1 MAKKTEH
8 TGAPA
13 PAHAHNVDLDEVLRK
28 LRALQEVL
36 FQRFQLEHEISE
48 IPRALSAKTELLN
61 RLKQSYVDKN
71 DLYNHTRERI
81 HDLRQHAIEAERE
94 RERYEGQMDAIRTQR
109 EYEALDK
116 EIRDSGD
123 REVDTRRE
131 LQREEENL
139 EEMAGTLEHEE
150 AQIKQ
155 QEEDVADEQRRI
167 DNEIADRET
176 ALKELIA
183 EESKIVPGLD
193 AELLFKFERI
203 IRTKEGL
210 GIVPLR
216 AGVCTGCQMILAP
229 YFANR
234 VRSGEGVMF
243 CPNCS
248 RIVFYGGDEELQE
261 DSFADAA
268 AEFDDEDLMFDDEAV
283 EPDGDEAVGA
293 LDAAFPA
300 GGVDSGDRE
309 ESEEED

>member
-8 TGAPA
+8 TGALA
-13 PAHAHNVDLDEVLRK
+13 PAHAHNVDLDEVLHK

-36 FQRFQLEHEISE
+36 FQRFQVEHEISE
-48 IPRALSAKTELLN
+48 IPRALSTKTELLN

-71 DLYNHTRERI
+71 DLYNHTRDRI
-81 HDLRQHAIEAERE
+81 RDLRQHAIEAERE

-155 QEEDVADEQRRI
+155 QEEDVAEEQRRI
-167 DNEIADRET
+167 DSEIADRET
-176 ALKELIA
+176 TLKTLIA

-193 AELLFKFERI
+193 SELLFKFERI
-203 IRTKEGL
+203 IRSKEGL

-243 CPNCS
+243 CPYCS
-248 RIVFYGGDEELQE
+248 RIVFYGGDEEVQE

-268 AEFDDEDLMFDDEAV
+268 AEFDDEDLMFDDEPV

-300 GGVDSGDRE
+300 GGVDTGDRE
-309 ESEEED
+309 EREEED

>member
-8 TGAPA
+8 TGALA
-13 PAHAHNVDLDEVLRK
+13 PVHAHNVDLDEVLHK

-36 FQRFQLEHEISE
+36 FQRFQVEHEISE
-48 IPRALSAKTELLN
+48 IPRALSTKTELLN

-71 DLYNHTRERI
+71 DLYNHTRDRI
-81 HDLRQHAIEAERE
+81 RDLRQHAIEAERE

-155 QEEDVADEQRRI
+155 QEEDVAGERRRI

-176 ALKELIA
+176 TLKELIA

-248 RIVFYGGDEELQE
+248 RIVFYGGDEEVQE

-268 AEFDDEDLMFDDEAV
+268 AEFDDDDLMFDEEPV

-293 LDAAFPA
+293 LDAAFQA
-300 GGVDSGDRE
+300 GDVDTGDRE
-309 ESEEED
+309 EREEED